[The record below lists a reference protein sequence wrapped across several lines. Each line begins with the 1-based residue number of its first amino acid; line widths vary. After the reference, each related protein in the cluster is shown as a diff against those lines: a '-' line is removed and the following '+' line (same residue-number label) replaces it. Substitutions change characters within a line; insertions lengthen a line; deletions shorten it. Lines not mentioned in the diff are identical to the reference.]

1 MSYIIDTNKASYSK
15 EISGIDHME
24 DDCQADDIL
33 KRDNQDACNGNKP
46 QLLWMG
52 SEIPG
57 STQPTNKDAVQHDGN
72 PYPENELQ
80 FDFSQ
85 KDHSDHY
92 FGKDKPSAVN
102 CKIVQLPSKM
112 ATSSVSG
119 HISSLK
125 NLESKI
131 QYGVSKSFNL
141 RDRSLSANPSLM
153 NIINRAPEPRTKQKE
168 PTYRENKPVSLCNI
182 IMPVGRNPSKIKEQ
196 SKPINQWILS
206 NGLEEISQY
215 DSMHVSTKVIKL
227 DESNRQ
233 LEGHADLDPKELA
246 KFADQARQ
254 HESRVPNLCA
264 KPKSLLESDIDGESG
279 IAEDVENEE
288 MEIPCSSD
296 EESEKM
302 DHSIPESFDV

>member
-1 MSYIIDTNKASYSK
+1 MSLIRDSIKASYSK
-15 EISGIDHME
+15 EKFRIDRME
-24 DDCQADDIL
+24 VDWQAEDIL

-92 FGKDKPSAVN
+92 FGKDKPTAVN

-125 NLESKI
+125 KLESI
-131 QYGVSKSFNL
+131 IHNGISKSFNL
-141 RDRSLSANPSLM
+141 KDRSLSANPSLM
-153 NIINRAPEPRTKQKE
+153 NIIKRVPEARIKQKE
-168 PTYRENKPVSLCNI
+168 PTYRENKPVSLCSI

-206 NGLEEISQY
+206 NRLEEISQY

-233 LEGHADLDPKELA
+233 LEDQDAYDPDMTINPLDFMGVDTEQRNVA
-246 KFADQARQ
+246 QCFM
-254 HESRVPNLCA
+254 
-264 KPKSLLESDIDGESG
+264 PKSLQSSALNE
-279 IAEDVENEE
+279 ENGVDDQIQEE
-288 MEIPCSSD
+288 MEIPYSSD
-296 EESEKM
+296 EEGIEEM
-302 DHSIPESFDV
+302 EQSIPESFD

>member
-1 MSYIIDTNKASYSK
+1 MSFIRDAIKASYSK
-15 EISGIDHME
+15 EKFRIDRME
-24 DDCQADDIL
+24 VDRQAEDIL

-57 STQPTNKDAVQHDGN
+57 STQPTNKDAVQNDGN

-92 FGKDKPSAVN
+92 FGKDKPTAVN
-102 CKIVQLPSKM
+102 CKIIQLPSKM

-125 NLESKI
+125 KLESKI
-131 QYGVSKSFNL
+131 HNGISKSFNL
-141 RDRSLSANPSLM
+141 KDRSLSANPSLM
-153 NIINRAPEPRTKQKE
+153 NIMKRVPEARTKQKE
-168 PTYRENKPVSLCNI
+168 PTYRENKPVSLCSI

-196 SKPINQWILS
+196 SKPINEWILS
-206 NGLEEISQY
+206 NRLEEISQY

-233 LEGHADLDPKELA
+233 LEGRTDLDPRKLA

-254 HESRVPNLCA
+254 YEGRVPNLCA

-279 IAEDVENEE
+279 IEEDVDHEE